1 MRKANTGGC
10 TCAAETF
17 PSDAVPMRYLK
28 TRTDLS
34 TSSATAISDSDRR
47 LGGYSNLV
55 AVMLIIPGTYDHDRW
70 NIVNTL
76 GTYWRDFNSIPG
88 KFVKGASTVPIH
100 PPALHRT
107 STFLMFRVAT
117 RNYYFSPRFCWQIHY
132 SRKIYSHG
140 HDIMPAK
147 INKCKCDD
155 YCRGGAPLIQMQ
167 FSRIAL
173 CPLCKYEIWNG
184 SI

>member
-55 AVMLIIPGTYDHDRW
+55 VVMLIIPGTYDHDRW
-70 NIVNTL
+70 NIVNTF
-76 GTYWRDFNSIPG
+76 GTYWRDFNSIAG

-100 PPALHRT
+100 PPALNRT

-155 YCRGGAPLIQMQ
+155 YCRGVHH
-167 FSRIAL
+167 
-173 CPLCKYEIWNG
+173 
-184 SI
+184 